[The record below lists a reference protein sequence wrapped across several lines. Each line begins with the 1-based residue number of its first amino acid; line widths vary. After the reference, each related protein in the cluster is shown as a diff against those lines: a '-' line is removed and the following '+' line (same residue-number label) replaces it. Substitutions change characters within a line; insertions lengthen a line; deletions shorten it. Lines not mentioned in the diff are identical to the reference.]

1 MTGSP
6 VPVRFTLM
14 LPVLNEA
21 ARLPAILESIRRQRY
36 PAEKVELL
44 VADGGSTDDTAA
56 IARSFGA
63 RVVPNPIGR
72 AEPGAGLLLAQATGE
87 VAMWLA
93 ADNAFAGEDFLEKM
107 ARPFEDPRI
116 TAAFPSLVSTAADG
130 GTTRYFNAFSD
141 PFNHFIYGGGTSPA
155 SYHRTYRVKR
165 REPGYVVYDFAS
177 GPLPL
182 IALAQ
187 GFTIRLPYRK
197 PAGTDE
203 DDVAPVQMLLARG
216 CEIAYVEGAAM
227 EHHTVNGIGDA
238 LAKFGPRF
246 ARAHDRLG
254 ISGVE
259 PSKKLAQRIA
269 LARLRVAVLCSELR
283 VAGIC
288 CGGRPRSRPA
298 SGVALPS
305 LRQRGVRIRVLAPS
319 EYRRGATPQAACLIE
334 SCRRDLRRLRSSS
347 APSSVRRRAVRAGP
361 GSPCLRS
368 CR

>member
-21 ARLPAILESIRRQRY
+21 ARLPSILESIRRQRY

-72 AEPGAGLLLAQATGE
+72 AEPGAGLLLAQATGD

-246 ARAHDRLG
+246 RARMTDSEYPVWNRLKSSRSASRLRAYVWPFYAVSFALPAIAAAVGLVRDRRPEWLYHPFVSAAFG
-254 ISGVE
+254 LEFWRQASIVA
-259 PSKKLAQRIA
+259 AQR
-269 LARLRVAVLCSELR
+269 LK
-283 VAGIC
+283 
-288 CGGRPRSRPA
+288 
-298 SGVALPS
+298 
-305 LRQRGVRIRVLAPS
+305 
-319 EYRRGATPQAACLIE
+319 
-334 SCRRDLRRLRSSS
+334 
-347 APSSVRRRAVRAGP
+347 RRA
-361 GSPCLRS
+361 
-368 CR
+368 